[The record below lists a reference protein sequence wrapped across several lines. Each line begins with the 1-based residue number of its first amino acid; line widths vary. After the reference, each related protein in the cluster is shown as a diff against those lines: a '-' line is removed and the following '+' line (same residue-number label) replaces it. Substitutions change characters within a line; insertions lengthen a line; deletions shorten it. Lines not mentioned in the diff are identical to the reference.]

1 MAQAQQVLLKRREKL
16 LGKVQLTVHGSL
28 EVEGCRTF
36 ELTLEKDSTVREL
49 IRVFSARAGKGFAE
63 SIYDKNREQMH
74 ESVLIFVND
83 KNIKSSSGIE
93 TCLKDGDKVSILYAL
108 TGG

>member
-1 MAQAQQVLLKRREKL
+1 MEKPL
-16 LGKVQLTVHGSL
+16 VKVQLTVHGSL
-28 EVEGCRTF
+28 EVEGGKSF
-36 ELTLEKDSTVREL
+36 EITLEKDSTVREL
-49 IRVFSARAGKGFAE
+49 IRVFSRRAGKGFAE
-63 SIYDKNREQMH
+63 SIYDKKRGLMH

-108 TGG
+108 AGG

>member
-1 MAQAQQVLLKRREKL
+1 MKKL
-16 LGKVQLTVHGSL
+16 LLTVQLTIYGSL
-28 EVEGCRTF
+28 EVEGCRIF

-49 IRVFSARAGKGFAE
+49 IRVFSRRVGKGFAE
-63 SIYDKNREQMH
+63 SIYDKKREQMH

-83 KNIKSSSGIE
+83 KNIQSSSGME
-93 TCLKDGDKVSILYAL
+93 TRLKDGDKVSILYAL

>member
-1 MAQAQQVLLKRREKL
+1 MEKPL
-16 LGKVQLTVHGSL
+16 VKVQLAVHGSL
-28 EVEGCRTF
+28 EVEGCRSF
-36 ELTLEKDSTVREL
+36 EITLEKSSTVKEL
-49 IRVFSARAGKGFAE
+49 IRVFSRSIGKGFAD
-63 SIYDKNREQMH
+63 SIYDQKREQMH

-93 TCLKDGDKVSILYAL
+93 TCLKNGDKVSILYAL